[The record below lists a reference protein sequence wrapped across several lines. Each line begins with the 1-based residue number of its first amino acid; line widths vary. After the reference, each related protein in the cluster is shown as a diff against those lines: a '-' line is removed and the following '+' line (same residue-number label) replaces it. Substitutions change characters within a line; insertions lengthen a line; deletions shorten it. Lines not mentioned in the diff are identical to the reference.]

1 MRQKR
6 NAYRRATSVTSMR
19 RPLSIELML
28 LTTVVLWALNLT
40 VTRYIL
46 THGFEP
52 LAYATERYGA
62 ATSIFLAIAL
72 VAERTLRIRRADL
85 GLVLLAALCLWLN
98 QLSFVYAL
106 EKTSAST
113 IALILG
119 ATPIFAALIGLAFG
133 LERLSRRFWFA
144 AAISFAGVGLVA
156 LGAAGGIS
164 GDVRGDL
171 LGIGTAATWAGYS
184 VAIAPLM
191 ERYSA
196 SRISAVVLSLGW
208 VLIALVGFPQAAGQD
223 YGLGW
228 EVWALLAFATLGPL
242 VVTNVL
248 WFRSLHRIGASRAT
262 LVANLQPFV
271 AAVFALVLLSERM
284 TLLQAL
290 GGVLIAGGILTARRR
305 PPAPASE

>member
-1 MRQKR
+1 
-6 NAYRRATSVTSMR
+6 MR
-19 RPLSIELML
+19 RPLSLELML
-28 LTTVVLWALNLT
+28 LTTVVLWSLNLT

-52 LAYATERYGA
+52 LAYATVRYGA
-62 ATSIFLAIAL
+62 ATLIFLGIAV
-72 VAERTLRIRRADL
+72 VAERTLRIRRRDFGFVA
-85 GLVLLAALCLWLN
+85 LAAVCLWLN

-119 ATPIFAALIGLAFG
+119 ATPIFAALIGIVFG
-133 LERLSRRFWFA
+133 LERLSRRFWIA
-144 AAISFAGVGLVA
+144 AAVSFAGVGLVA
-156 LGAAGGIS
+156 AGSSGGLS
-164 GDVRGDL
+164 GDLRGNL
-171 LGIGTAATWAGYS
+171 LGIATAATWAGYS
-184 VAIAPLM
+184 VAIASLM

-208 VLIALVGFPQAAGQD
+208 VLIALVGFPQTAEQD

-242 VVTNVL
+242 VVTNIL
-248 WFRSLHRIGASRAT
+248 WFRSLHRIGVSRAT

-271 AAVFALVLLSERM
+271 AAIFALVLLSERM
-284 TLLQAL
+284 SLLQVA

-305 PPAPASE
+305 APAPASE

>member
-1 MRQKR
+1 
-6 NAYRRATSVTSMR
+6 MR
-19 RPLSIELML
+19 RPLSLELML

-52 LAYATERYGA
+52 LAYATVRYGA
-62 ATSIFLAIAL
+62 ATLIFLGIAF
-72 VAERTLRIRRADL
+72 VAERTLRIRRRDFGFVA
-85 GLVLLAALCLWLN
+85 LAAVCLWLN

-133 LERLSRRFWFA
+133 LERLSSRFWIA
-144 AAISFAGVGLVA
+144 AAVSFAGVGLVA
-156 LGAAGGIS
+156 AGSSGGFS
-164 GDVRGDL
+164 GDLRGDL
-171 LGIGTAATWAGYS
+171 LGIATAATWAGYS

-191 ERYSA
+191 QRYSA

-208 VLIALVGFPQAAGQD
+208 VLIALVGFPQAAEQD

-242 VVTNVL
+242 VVTNLL
-248 WFRSLHRIGASRAT
+248 WFRALHRIGASRAT

-271 AAVFALVLLSERM
+271 AAIFALVLLSEQM
-284 TLLQAL
+284 TLLQAA
-290 GGVLIAGGILTARRR
+290 GGVLIGAGILAARRR
-305 PPAPASE
+305 APAPASE

>member
-1 MRQKR
+1 
-6 NAYRRATSVTSMR
+6 VR
-19 RPLSIELML
+19 RPLTVEWML
-28 LTTVVLWALNLT
+28 LTTIILWSLNLT

-46 THGFEP
+46 THGFQP
-52 LAYATERYGA
+52 LAYATVRYGTA
-62 ATSIFLAIAL
+62 ALIFVAIAL
-72 VAERTLRIRRADL
+72 VSERTLRLRRSDL
-85 GLVLLAALCLWLN
+85 GLVALAALCLWLN

-119 ATPIFAALIGLAFG
+119 ATPIFAALIGIAFG
-133 LERLSRRFWFA
+133 LERLSRKFWLA

-156 LGAAGGIS
+156 AGAPGGFS
-164 GDVRGDL
+164 GDLRGNL
-171 LGIGTAATWAGYS
+171 LGIATAATWAAYS

-208 VLIALVGFPQAAGQD
+208 VLIALVGFPQAADQD

-228 EVWALLAFATLGPL
+228 KVWVLLGFATVGPL
-242 VVTNVL
+242 VVTNIL
-248 WFRSLHRIGASRAT
+248 WFRSLHKIGASRAT

-271 AAVFALVLLSERM
+271 AAVFALILLSERM
-284 TLLQAL
+284 TLLQVV
-290 GGVLIAGGILTARRR
+290 GGILIGGGILTARRR
-305 PPAPASE
+305 PPVTASE

>member
-1 MRQKR
+1 
-6 NAYRRATSVTSMR
+6 MR
-19 RPLSIELML
+19 RPLSTELML

-46 THGFEP
+46 THGFQP
-52 LAYATERYGA
+52 LAYATVRYGS
-62 ATSIFLAIAL
+62 ATVIFVTIAL
-72 VAERTLRIRRADL
+72 VAERTLRIRRRDL
-85 GLVLLAALCLWLN
+85 GLVVLAALCLWLN

-119 ATPIFAALIGLAFG
+119 ATPIFAALIGLSFG
-133 LERLSRRFWFA
+133 LEQLSRRFWIA
-144 AAISFAGVGLVA
+144 ATISFAGVGFVA
-156 LGAAGGIS
+156 LGSSSGVS

-171 LGIGTAATWAGYS
+171 LGIATAATWAGYS
-184 VAIAPLM
+184 VAVAPLM
-191 ERYSA
+191 QRYSA
-196 SRISAVVLSLGW
+196 SQISAVVLSLGW
-208 VLIALVGFPQAAGQD
+208 VLIALVGFPQAADQD

-228 EVWALLAFATLGPL
+228 KVWVLLAFATLGPL
-242 VVTNVL
+242 VVTNLL
-248 WFRSLHRIGASRAT
+248 WFRALHRIGASRAT

-284 TLLQAL
+284 TVLQVV
-290 GGVLIAGGILTARRR
+290 GGILIAGGILTARRR

>member
-1 MRQKR
+1 
-6 NAYRRATSVTSMR
+6 VR
-19 RPLSIELML
+19 RPLTVEWML
-28 LTTVVLWALNLT
+28 LTTIVLWSLNLT

-46 THGFEP
+46 THGFQP
-52 LAYATERYGA
+52 LAYATVRYGTA
-62 ATSIFLAIAL
+62 ALIFVGIAL
-72 VAERTLRIRRADL
+72 VSERTLRLRRSDL
-85 GLVLLAALCLWLN
+85 GLVVLAALCLWLN

-119 ATPIFAALIGLAFG
+119 ATPIFAALIGIAFG
-133 LERLSRRFWFA
+133 LERLSRKFWIA

-156 LGAAGGIS
+156 AGAPGGFS
-164 GDVRGDL
+164 GDLRGNL
-171 LGIGTAATWAGYS
+171 LGIATAATWAAYS

-208 VLIALVGFPQAAGQD
+208 VLIALVGFPQAADQD

-228 EVWALLAFATLGPL
+228 KVWVLLGFATVGPL
-242 VVTNVL
+242 VVTNIL
-248 WFRSLHRIGASRAT
+248 WFRSLHKIGASRAT

-271 AAVFALVLLSERM
+271 AAVFALILLSERM
-284 TLLQAL
+284 TLLQVV
-290 GGVLIAGGILTARRR
+290 GGILIGGGILTARRR
-305 PPAPASE
+305 PPVPASE

>member
-1 MRQKR
+1 
-6 NAYRRATSVTSMR
+6 MR

-52 LAYATERYGA
+52 LAYATVRYGA
-62 ATSIFLAIAL
+62 ATLIFLAIAF
-72 VAERTLRIRRADL
+72 VAERTLRIRRRDL

-119 ATPIFAALIGLAFG
+119 ATPIFAALIGLMLG
-133 LERLSRRFWFA
+133 LERLSRRFWIA
-144 AAISFAGVGLVA
+144 AAVSFAGVGLVA
-156 LGAAGGIS
+156 LGSSAGVS
-164 GDVRGDL
+164 GDVRGDV
-171 LGIGTAATWAGYS
+171 LGIATAATWAGYS

-208 VLIALVGFPQAAGQD
+208 VLIALVGFPQTAGQD

-228 EVWALLAFATLGPL
+228 EVWALLTFATLGPL
-242 VVTNVL
+242 VVTNIL

-271 AAVFALVLLSERM
+271 AAVFALLLLSERM
-284 TLLQAL
+284 TLLQVV
-290 GGVLIAGGILTARRR
+290 GGILIAGGILTARRR
-305 PPAPASE
+305 PPAPPAE